1 MMEIYCLYMEE
12 SLEIFGIFWIGNMIF
27 IYGNICNWW
36 YKWVFLNFKKVYCDV
51 NYFGEMIFLRK
62 LNIELREKIV
72 ILVWVIW
79 SLLIWVFFLYKIIYV
94 VVIFVINNC
103 VFILIDV
110 DFCNGG
116 VFIIEIKYIDI
127 FFFLCCVDE
136 GLLNCDI

>member
-1 MMEIYCLYMEE
+1 
-12 SLEIFGIFWIGNMIF
+12 MIF

-116 VFIIEIKYIDI
+116 VFII
-127 FFFLCCVDE
+127 
-136 GLLNCDI
+136 